1 MFKTDGL
8 FAALILILMTI
19 PQVIYMLI
27 LIMLLFFICW
37 APILIFNMLAAFG
50 MLGYEEFHDNGNKR
64 GYENNFAGTSP
75 YTKTYKTIFSFLS
88 YINRSAVR
96 NEY

>member
-1 MFKTDGL
+1 M
-8 FAALILILMTI
+8 ILMTMTMS
-19 PQVIYMLI
+19 QVINMLI

-50 MLGYEEFHDNGNKR
+50 MLGYEEFHENGNKR

-88 YINRSAVR
+88 YINR
-96 NEY
+96 